1 MRFLILHIQIAI
13 TVPSTTRL
21 WVFEARVEIQLRMFA
36 IMSYT
41 YGVLLYAYL
50 SIKHII
56 STVKKHRSLLF
67 CTERGGREVTV
78 GISETR
84 SHCEAFRSIDAIS
97 SCDETCEPCAMIAR
111 NHKFKDQMITSISK
125 SNWTRR
131 RLRQHTTG
139 QPRLSK
145 SSHCQ

>member
-21 WVFEARVEIQLRMFA
+21 WVSDARVEIQLRMFP

-84 SHCEAFRSIDAIS
+84 SHGEAFRSIDAIS
-97 SCDETCEPCAMIAR
+97 SYNETCEPCAMIAR

-125 SNWTRR
+125 SKLDPPKVEATHNWAA
-131 RLRQHTTG
+131 
-139 QPRLSK
+139 
-145 SSHCQ
+145 